1 MEMISGYPVHP
12 ACAMLPMMPEAAIA
26 ELAADIKK
34 HGQQQPVWLHEGQ
47 ILDGR
52 NRLRACALAGISPDV
67 REWEGDDPVRWVLS
81 LNFHRRHLSESQKAV
96 VGARA
101 ERLIA
106 EREARARAAERPPVE
121 EEAPEDATVEAD
133 ATDDEASDA
142 PLPPLRAA
150 DFKKARQ
157 SAAALVNVSERAI
170 ARGRQLLDKAVP
182 ELVDAVERGDVAMS
196 VAETVAALEPE
207 RQSAL
212 VGEGDEAV
220 VAEAKRIKQER
231 RAARPPSV
239 VAALDLLDAA
249 FPNMALSKA
258 SDGRWRFEGTT
269 PDLPEPCVAFGR
281 TAKEALGEACREL
294 ERLDPHVE

>member
-12 ACAMLPMMPEAAIA
+12 ACAMLPMMPDAAIT
-26 ELAADIKK
+26 ELAADIRR
-34 HGQQQPVWLHEGQ
+34 HGQQQPIWLHDGQ

-52 NRLRACALAGISPDV
+52 NRLRACALAGVDPDV

-81 LNFHRRHLSESQKAV
+81 LNFHRRHLSDTQKAV

-106 EREARARAAERPPVE
+106 EREASARVAER
-121 EEAPEDATVEAD
+121 
-133 ATDDEASDA
+133 EASDPEPTPPPEGEGVGEGDA
-142 PLPPLRAA
+142 PATAPPLRAA
-150 DFKKARQ
+150 DFKRARQ
-157 SAAALVNVSERAI
+157 AAAALVNVSERAI

-182 ELVDAVERGDVAMS
+182 GLVDAVERGDVGMS
-196 VAETVAALEPE
+196 AAEAIAGLEPE
-207 RQSAL
+207 RQNAL
-212 VGEGDEAV
+212 VAAGDDAV
-220 VAEAKRIKQER
+220 MAEVRRIQEDR

-249 FPNMALSKA
+249 FPSLSLAKA

-269 PDLPEPCVAFGR
+269 PDLPEPCVAYGR

-294 ERLDPHVE
+294 DRLDPS